1 MKVGVLGTGVVGES
15 IASSLVATD
24 NYVMM
29 GSRTANNDK
38 STAWAKKA
46 GNYASTGTFTD
57 AAVFSDIIFICL
69 SGEYVLDVAKHLGDD
84 ITRNKI
90 IVDVTNP
97 LDFTKGMPPRI
108 LENLGNS
115 NSMGEEI
122 QRLLPHAYV
131 VKTLNTVNYKLMVDA
146 LLVND
151 GDHNLFVCGNNL
163 DAKNKVMHL
172 LVDNFHWKSDY
183 VIDLGGIEMSR
194 CVEAIVPFWVAVYQK
209 LGTPLFNFK
218 IVQ

>member
-15 IASSLVATD
+15 IASALVARD
-24 NYVMM
+24 NFVMM
-29 GSRTANNDK
+29 GSRKANNDK
-38 STAWAKKA
+38 TAAWVKK
-46 GNYASTGTFTD
+46 NSKYASAGTFSE
-57 AAVFSDIIFICL
+57 AASFADIIFICL
-69 SGEYVLDVAKHLGDD
+69 SGEYALDVVKD
-84 ITRNKI
+84 INEKNVRNKI
-90 IVDVTNP
+90 IVDITNP

-115 NSMGEEI
+115 TSLGEEI
-122 QRLLPHAYV
+122 QNLLPDAYV

-146 LLVND
+146 RLINN

-172 LVDNFHWKSDY
+172 LVDNFHWKADRL
-183 VIDLGGIEMSR
+183 IDLGGIEMSR

>member
-15 IASSLVATD
+15 IATALAGKE
-24 NYVMM
+24 YFVMM
-29 GSRTANNDK
+29 GSRTTNNEK
-38 STAWAKKA
+38 SVAWAKKL
-46 GNYASTGTFTD
+46 GKNASTGSFNDT
-57 AAVFSDIIFICL
+57 AIYSDIIFICL
-69 SGEYVLDVAKHLGDD
+69 NGEYALDVVKGLSEDSV
-84 ITRNKI
+84 RNKI
-90 IVDVTNP
+90 VVDCTNP

-108 LENLGNS
+108 LEGLGNGTS
-115 NSMGEEI
+115 LGEEI
-122 QRLLPHAYV
+122 QKLLPNSYV

-146 LLVND
+146 RLINSA
-151 GDHNLFVCGNNL
+151 DHNLFVCGNSL

-172 LVDNFHWKSDY
+172 LVDNFHWKADR

-218 IVQ
+218 IVK

>member
-1 MKVGVLGTGVVGES
+1 MKVGVLGTGVVGEA
-15 IASSLVATD
+15 IASALVARD
-24 NYVMM
+24 NFVMM
-29 GSRTANNDK
+29 GSRKANNEK
-38 STAWAKKA
+38 SAAWVKK
-46 GNYASTGTFTD
+46 NSKYASAGTFNE
-57 AAVFSDIIFICL
+57 AASFADIIFICL
-69 SGEYVLDVAKHLGDD
+69 SGEYTLDVVKDLNDQNL
-84 ITRNKI
+84 RNKI
-90 IVDVTNP
+90 IVDITNP
-97 LDFTKGMPPRI
+97 LDFTRGMPPRI

-115 NSMGEEI
+115 TSLGEEI
-122 QRLLPHAYV
+122 QNLLPDSYV

-146 LLVND
+146 RLINN

-172 LVDNFHWKSDY
+172 LVDSFHWKADRL
-183 VIDLGGIEMSR
+183 IDLGGIEMSR

>member
-15 IASSLVATD
+15 IASALAGTE

-29 GSRTANNDK
+29 GSRTANNEK
-38 STAWAKKA
+38 STAWSKKA
-46 GNYASTGTFTD
+46 GRYASIGTFTD
-57 AAVFSDIIFICL
+57 AAIFGDIVFVCL
-69 SGEYVLDVAKHLGDD
+69 SGEYAMDVVKHLGDD
-84 ITRNKI
+84 ITRSKI

-115 NSMGEEI
+115 TSLGEEI

-131 VKTLNTVNYKLMVDA
+131 VKTLHTVNYKLMVDA
-146 LLVND
+146 RLVNK
-151 GDHNLFVCGNNL
+151 GDHNLFICGNNI

-172 LVDNFHWKSDY
+172 LVDNFHWKSDG

>member
-1 MKVGVLGTGVVGES
+1 VKDL
-15 IASSLVATD
+15 
-24 NYVMM
+24 
-29 GSRTANNDK
+29 NNQ
-38 STAWAKKA
+38 
-46 GNYASTGTFTD
+46 N
-57 AAVFSDIIFICL
+57 L
-69 SGEYVLDVAKHLGDD
+69 
-84 ITRNKI
+84 RNKI
-90 IVDVTNP
+90 IVDITNP
-97 LDFTKGMPPRI
+97 LDFTRGMPPRI

-115 NSMGEEI
+115 TSLGEEI
-122 QRLLPHAYV
+122 QNLLPDAYV

-146 LLVND
+146 RLINN

-172 LVDNFHWKSDY
+172 LVDSFHWRADRL
-183 VIDLGGIEMSR
+183 IDLGGIEMSR

>member
-15 IASSLVATD
+15 IASALVARD
-24 NYVMM
+24 NFVMM
-29 GSRTANNDK
+29 GSRKANNDK
-38 STAWAKKA
+38 TAAWVKK
-46 GNYASTGTFTD
+46 NSKYASAGTFGE
-57 AAVFSDIIFICL
+57 AASFGDIIFICL
-69 SGEYVLDVAKHLGDD
+69 SGEYALDVVKD
-84 ITRNKI
+84 INEENVRNKI
-90 IVDVTNP
+90 IVDITNP

-115 NSMGEEI
+115 TSLGEEI
-122 QRLLPHAYV
+122 QNLLPDAYV
-131 VKTLNTVNYKLMVDA
+131 VKALNTVNYKLMVDA
-146 LLVND
+146 RLINN

-172 LVDNFHWKSDY
+172 LVDNFHWKADRL
-183 VIDLGGIEMSR
+183 IDLGGIEMSR

>member
-15 IASSLVATD
+15 IASALAGKEHFA
-24 NYVMM
+24 MM
-29 GSRTANNDK
+29 GSRTTNNEK
-38 STAWAKKA
+38 AKGWVKKA
-46 GNYASTGTFTD
+46 GNFASAGTFNE
-57 AAVFSDIIFICL
+57 AAIFGDIIFICL
-69 SGEYVLDVAKHLGDD
+69 SGEYALDVVKSLDEDHV
-84 ITRNKI
+84 RNKI

-108 LENLGNS
+108 LEGLGNGTS
-115 NSMGEEI
+115 LGEEI
-122 QRLLPHAYV
+122 QNLLPNSYV

-146 LLVND
+146 RLINSAE
-151 GDHNLFVCGNNL
+151 HNLFVCGNNI

-172 LVDNFHWKSDY
+172 LVDNFHWKADR
-183 VIDLGGIEMSR
+183 VVDLGGIEMSR

-218 IVQ
+218 IVK